1 MMKCST
7 KGSSSLE
14 IMSAVSLALGLLTL
28 FTGMAYL
35 VYRFLSDRAY
45 RAKWKDYEDCG
56 VV

>member
-1 MMKCST
+1 MMKRST
-7 KGSSSLE
+7 KDSSSLE

-56 VV
+56 FV